1 MIAPIPLLSRLTDT
15 LNARLPKSLPPFT
28 LPPLVGQVLARLPVR
43 PPTVALV
50 SALNL
55 GLDRLVPRETFA
67 PLAGKSFA
75 ISVLDAGLTLRFAY
89 DGQRF
94 SALGSD
100 AAVDSTISASTRD
113 FIALL
118 TREED
123 PDTLFFSRRLRM
135 EGDTE
140 LGLLVKNTLD
150 GIDFSAFHPS
160 RLIGRFGLQSSGS
173 VSA

>member
-1 MIAPIPLLSRLTDT
+1 MNSPARLLSRLTQS
-15 LNARLPKSLPPFT
+15 LPRLPQHLPEFT
-28 LPPLVGQVLARLPVR
+28 LPPLVGRVLSRLPAR
-43 PPTVALV
+43 PPVVALV

-55 GLDRLVPRETFA
+55 GLDRLVPRDTFA

-75 ISVLDAGLTLRFAY
+75 ICVLDAGLTLRFAY
-89 DGQRF
+89 DGRRF
-94 SALGSD
+94 TSLAGV
-100 AAVDSTISASTRD
+100 APVDSTISASTRD

-150 GIDFSAFHPS
+150 SIDFSAFHPS
-160 RLIGRFGLQSSGS
+160 RLAALFGPRTAP
-173 VSA
+173 SAHA

>member
-1 MIAPIPLLSRLTDT
+1 MNAPARLLSRLTES
-15 LNARLPKSLPPFT
+15 LGARLPRQLPQFT
-28 LPPLVGQVLARLPVR
+28 LPPLVGRVLSRLPAR
-43 PPTVALV
+43 PPALALV
-50 SALNL
+50 GALNL
-55 GLDRLVPRETFA
+55 GLDRLVSRDSLA

-75 ISVLDAGLTLRFAY
+75 ICILDAGLSLRFAY
-89 DGQRF
+89 DGQVFR
-94 SALGSD
+94 SLAGE

-113 FIALL
+113 FLALL

-150 GIDFSAFHPS
+150 GIDFSALHPA
-160 RLIGRFGLQSSGS
+160 RLSSVFGH
-173 VSA
+173 A